1 MPADTAAALSNCK
14 PPNVR
19 LFAATGRKR
28 AHIRRTVKGTQTMQ
42 KRMFAKYSGK
52 CSRTG
57 RPIAAGDQ
65 IVYDTDT
72 RTAYIDDDEDEGR
85 LSFTSSAGYRS
96 DIFQIGGRE
105 FYRNKAG
112 RCEDAPCCGCCTI

>member
-1 MPADTAAALSNCK
+1 
-14 PPNVR
+14 
-19 LFAATGRKR
+19 
-28 AHIRRTVKGTQTMQ
+28 MQ